1 MKQKLNDLVQLIK
14 NDRKWQILLVGLV
27 LVILVGTFADNKPR
41 RSRGVAANQID
52 STAGATS
59 ADKASSELLEFNLNQ
74 KAELERRIQ
83 ELEADKQKI
92 VERTAETE
100 EQTAKILA
108 KVIERVRGLEES
120 SEAVKGYNTAAV
132 TPENLD
138 ANTLES
144 IWEEDSAELV
154 APPVKPEPA
163 KIAFIAAGDS
173 VRLKLLAGANA
184 PIDGDPYPVL
194 FQLDSD
200 VLGPDGAVLPLGEA
214 RILAA
219 ATGSLIDQRALFRL
233 NKMSMRYPDGSRK
246 VVDVDGWI
254 VGEDGIRGMEG
265 ILIDPI
271 GKVLAGEL
279 IAGTVAGVGQ
289 GMSQAQISTQTNGV
303 GGFSQALT
311 GDSLEYGLGRGV
323 SQAGSNWSG
332 YIKERS
338 KMLVPHVKV
347 LSGRSATAVFSQNV
361 ELDGLF
367 ESMEDPNL
375 TFASLD

>member
-1 MKQKLNDLVQLIK
+1 MKQKLNDIVNLVK
-14 NDRKWQILLVGLV
+14 HDRKWQILLAGLV
-27 LVILVGTFADNKPR
+27 LVILIGMFADNKPR
-41 RSRGVAANQID
+41 RYSNKPVADIN
-52 STAGATS
+52 STTGATT
-59 ADKASSELLEFNLNQ
+59 ADKASNELLEFNLTQ

-83 ELEADKQKI
+83 ELETDKQKI
-92 VERTAETE
+92 LERTTETE

-120 SEAVKGYNTAAV
+120 SDAVKGYNAAAV

-144 IWEEDSAELV
+144 IWEEDSAALV
-154 APPVKPEPA
+154 APPVKPVD
-163 KIAFIAAGDS
+163 KKVAFIAAGDS
-173 VRLKLLAGANA
+173 VRLKLLAGVNA
-184 PIDGDPYPVL
+184 PIEGDPFPVV

-200 VLGPDGAVLPLGEA
+200 VTGPDGVTLPLGEA
-214 RILAA
+214 RLLAA

-279 IAGTVAGVGQ
+279 IAGTVAGMGQ
-289 GMSQAQISTQTNGV
+289 GISSAQVSTNSNGM
-303 GGFSQALT
+303 GGFSQAVT
-311 GDSLEYGLGRGV
+311 GDALEYGVGRGV
-323 SQAGSNWSG
+323 QQAGSNWSG